1 MNSPK
6 FGFIHNTTC
15 LVTVNDHGL
24 KKLMPAEHDIDIQAR
39 LLITTWEGVAID
51 IDFIEAI
58 KKYQQDIQGQKDY
71 RDFNEVVDLTNVT
84 VMKLTI
90 DGLKKISSVASTT
103 DQNRSSTKLAIIVL
117 SNLVYGIAKIYQ
129 AYRSF
134 SNNSKKELRVF
145 KNKNDAFEWVKR

>member
-1 MNSPK
+1 
-6 FGFIHNTTC
+6 
-15 LVTVNDHGL
+15 
-24 KKLMPAEHDIDIQAR
+24 MPAEHSIDLQSR

-58 KKYQQDIQGQKDY
+58 KKYQQDIQSQKDCL
-71 RDFNEVVDLTNVT
+71 DFNEVVDLSNVT

-90 DGLKKISSVASTT
+90 DGLKKIGSIASIT
-103 DQNRSSTKLAIIVL
+103 DQDRTSTKLAIIVS

-145 KNKNDAFEWVKR
+145 KNKNDAFEWVK